1 MASNDGVEQLPQL
14 SAAPAGS
21 PGSSIDEKAE
31 IRGLQKRHSSDSSLD
46 HKEKL
51 DEKEDP
57 YAHDSEVVY
66 VRGEP
71 VISNGRDVSRFL
83 IDPRDDE
90 DPAISFRSLVIGT
103 VFAGLGAALCQVC
116 NRPYLQTLSTR
127 PLLMPNA
134 PADLSVQTCSDDRIH
149 SLPFAYHLYC
159 WHTVGAI
166 FPAGVMGRMDA
177 FR

>member
-46 HKEKL
+46 PKEKL

-83 IDPRDDE
+83 VDTRDDG
-90 DPAISFRSLVIGT
+90 DPAITFRSLFIGT
-103 VFAGLGAALCQVC
+103 VFAGLGAALYQVRDLHSHLLIAQLYDVHFSPRYIC
-116 NRPYLQTLSTR
+116 SSLYRWSFPLS
-127 PLLMPNA
+127 
-134 PADLSVQTCSDDRIH
+134 SSC
-149 SLPFAYHLYC
+149 
-159 WHTVGAI
+159 
-166 FPAGVMGRMDA
+166 
-177 FR
+177 

>member
-71 VISNGRDVSRFL
+71 VISNGRDVLRFL
-83 IDPRDDE
+83 VDTRDDG
-90 DPAISFRSLVIGT
+90 DPAITFRSLFIGT
-103 VFAGLGAALCQVC
+103 VFAGLGAALYQVRDLHSHLLIAQLDDVHFSPRYIC
-116 NRPYLQTLSTR
+116 SSLYRWSFPLS
-127 PLLMPNA
+127 
-134 PADLSVQTCSDDRIH
+134 SSC
-149 SLPFAYHLYC
+149 
-159 WHTVGAI
+159 
-166 FPAGVMGRMDA
+166 
-177 FR
+177 

>member
-14 SAAPAGS
+14 SAAPTGS

-83 IDPRDDE
+83 IDTRDDG
-90 DPAISFRSLVIGT
+90 DPAITFRSLFIGT
-103 VFAGLGAALCQVC
+103 VFAGLGAALCQVRV
-116 NRPYLQTLSTR
+116 RPPELG
-127 PLLMPNA
+127 
-134 PADLSVQTCSDDRIH
+134 
-149 SLPFAYHLYC
+149 FAFN
-159 WHTVGAI
+159 GAI
-166 FPAGVMGRMDA
+166 FRLNLVVDA
-177 FR
+177 IFVRFRSTCSSRSKCRSPRCSFSS